1 MKIKFY
7 EYNNCGTCK
16 KALKYLESK
25 HVEIEKVPIRDT
37 PPSINELITMLSI
50 INNSKKLFNTSGN
63 DYKNMNLRIKLLD
76 LNDEARIKLLASNG
90 NLIKRPFVLGEN
102 FGLVG
107 FNVDEWD
114 KIFK

>member
-1 MKIKFY
+1 
-7 EYNNCGTCK
+7 
-16 KALKYLESK
+16 
-25 HVEIEKVPIRDT
+25 
-37 PPSINELITMLSI
+37 MLSI

-63 DYKNMNLRIKLLD
+63 DYKDMKLKTKILD

-107 FNVDEWD
+107 FNEDEWN